1 MRSKN
6 FRDFEAFAATV
17 RDVDCVMTIQN
28 PVHHLWSI
36 TQVKL
41 GGMDLQLGKLGS
53 GNIVEGQSMQDGY
66 LLYLPLTGRTEYT
79 ANGTVLDTNSFAILE
94 PDCEFCISTRFEH
107 DWCSIFVPTSKFD
120 QGGSPDGPHSGRKK
134 SNCRVTG
141 ANRQLA
147 NSARSIMSEIM
158 NASANSQGF
167 DSSQAAKSA
176 AAALMKV
183 ASSVIRDK
191 QEDEPDHTGRPRVS
205 RSDIIRRS
213 KKLLARR
220 TGKIVRVNDLAAAAG
235 VSERTLRAAFIEYFG
250 TGPVHYLQLRQLH
263 QVRHALQAADPEA
276 ASVSDV
282 LTEHN
287 VWEFGRFAA
296 RYRRLF
302 GECPSESLQAAEP
315 GRSV

>member
-66 LLYLPLTGRTEYT
+66 VLYLPLSDRIEYS

-94 PDCEFCISTRFEH
+94 PGSEFCVSTRFEH
-107 DWCSIFVPTSKFD
+107 DWCSMFIPTSMLD
-120 QGGSPDGPHSGRKK
+120 QAGGPDAPQLGSRK
-134 SNCRVTG
+134 SICRVTR
-141 ANRQLA
+141 ANRELA

-158 NASANSQGF
+158 SASASFRGF
-167 DSSQAAKSA
+167 ESSPAAISGA
-176 AAALMKV
+176 EALMKV
-183 ASSVIRDK
+183 ASLVIGDK